1 MNSIS
6 QTPEDRQFEKITGL
20 LKDSHQL
27 GELSVFDRDDM
38 GFTAHLWTQFSLPY
52 REPKDLVRFER
63 TNGSMTLSIA
73 PARLVARDG
82 SVSYG
87 YPYGVLARQIL
98 FYITTQAKKTG
109 SPDIFLGDSF
119 TDFLRRLGINAG
131 GGMNLRRVE
140 EHLMRLI
147 KCQMEVSDRRE
158 VSDLVRDDGVLFS
171 VAESYSLWFPKRDDP
186 TQQSLFGSQLT
197 LSRPFFASVME
208 RAIPLDMGALRA
220 LSSLGGA
227 AMRIDIFVWL
237 SYRLHKLPKR
247 TLIPWRA
254 LKDQFG
260 PDYARERDFRRDF
273 VKHLSFAL
281 AIYTKANVSVTEQ
294 GLWLSPSP
302 AFVTTKRERKAL
314 DQA

>member
-1 MNSIS
+1 MTSIS
-6 QTPEDRQFEKITGL
+6 QTPEDRQFNKVIGL

-27 GELSVFDRDDM
+27 SETSIYDRDDM
-38 GFTAHLWTQFSLPY
+38 GFTAHLWSQFSLPY

-63 TNGSMTLSIA
+63 TNGAMTLSIA
-73 PARLVARDG
+73 PARLVARDS

-109 SPDIFLGDSF
+109 SPDIFLGNSF
-119 TDFLRRLGINAG
+119 NDFLSRLGISNG
-131 GGMNLRRVE
+131 GTTHRRVQ

-147 KCQMEVSDRRE
+147 KCQIEVSDRRE
-158 VSDLVRDDGVLFS
+158 VGNTVNDRGVLFS
-171 VAESYSLWFPKRDDP
+171 VANSYQLWFPKHDDP
-186 TQQSLFGSQLT
+186 TQQTLFGSQLT
-197 LSRPFFASVME
+197 LSQPFYDSVME

-237 SYRLHKLPKR
+237 SYRLHKLPRR
-247 TLIPWRA
+247 TLIPWVA
-254 LKDQFG
+254 LKVQFG

-273 VKHLSFAL
+273 VKHLNFAL
-281 AIYTKANVSVTEQ
+281 AIYTKAKVTVSEE

-302 AFVTTKRERKAL
+302 AFVTSKRERKAL